1 MPDTRTAPF
10 RRAVIGLN
18 GGPTDILAVRLACQ
32 LARPT
37 KAALVGV
44 HVVEVD
50 WTRDLSED
58 VASDNEAASA
68 GLDPAAA
75 AGGPHQGGAGGRAGG
90 RGGLAPRP
98 VGGRRQRQR
107 GGFGGSRPGRS
118 RGRAGRMPAGD
129 GAAAGARRGG
139 GGGGRGRPP

>member
-10 RRAVIGLN
+10 RRAVIGIN

-68 GLDPAAA
+68 VLDRAEAASMEAALVIVGLPYRKKF
-75 AGGPHQGGAGGRAGG
+75 GGDFAIGRTIPSVLQNAPCEVLVVREPIASHVARGREPGGAVGAGLG
-90 RGGLAPRP
+90 PSDRL
-98 VGGRRQRQR
+98 
-107 GGFGGSRPGRS
+107 
-118 RGRAGRMPAGD
+118 
-129 GAAAGARRGG
+129 
-139 GGGGRGRPP
+139 

>member
-68 GLDPAAA
+68 GFGPARRAAA
-75 AGGPHQGGAGGRAGG
+75 ARRARSASGGA
-90 RGGLAPRP
+90 
-98 VGGRRQRQR
+98 
-107 GGFGGSRPGRS
+107 
-118 RGRAGRMPAGD
+118 RGREPGVAVGAGLGPSDRL
-129 GAAAGARRGG
+129 
-139 GGGGRGRPP
+139 